1 MATDSSDV
9 NRVTVLTVSIGLAFL
24 SGATINWLPV
34 TYAHF
39 EREFA
44 AGLQAQGSTWGL
56 FFVGGIV
63 IAALGGWLTKSL
75 GLKRAASGTLLVL
88 GLGMSIVGG
97 APLFGVLLIGCFLF
111 GMGMNWMT
119 IVYSTLISSHFQERR
134 QSLFLWA
141 NAALSGGSFLTLPL
155 LGIWFE
161 HTEYTGG
168 WRSAYLGLGAGAILG
183 GGLLL
188 WLCSSLDPVA
198 TPEEETGAKK
208 DSGLKSLMGQGGFW
222 LIGLCFFLYAM
233 AQLAICSWV
242 GQLYRY
248 RLSIDDAQAGSL
260 LGFNSL
266 GYLIGL
272 LILSWLSSRRNYNDR
287 LLLAACCGSATV
299 VLIGVILSQEYTLGL
314 VLMTLEGAT
323 IAGSGPAIFSFVG
336 ARFQKEGALAFALLV
351 GFSQV
356 GASAGPYSVGFLGE
370 RLGGLETAIWIVP
383 FLSAVVALLS
393 LTWEFGD
400 RKRRGKAQGAA

>member
-1 MATDSSDV
+1 MTTERSEV
-9 NRVTVLTVSIGLAFL
+9 NRVTVLVLSIGLAFL

-39 EREFA
+39 EREFT

-63 IAALGGWLTKSL
+63 IAALGGWLTKRL
-75 GLKRAASGTLLVL
+75 GLKRAASGTFLVL

-97 APLFGVLLIGCFLF
+97 APRFWVLLVGCFLF
-111 GMGMNWMT
+111 GAGMNWMT

-141 NAALSGGSFLTLPL
+141 NAALSAGSFLTLPL
-155 LGIWFE
+155 LGTWFE
-161 HTEYTGG
+161 QTEYTGG
-168 WRSAYLGLGAGAILG
+168 WRTAYLGLGVSAILG
-183 GGLLL
+183 SGLLL
-188 WLCSSLDPVA
+188 LLRSRLDPFTTA
-198 TPEEETGAKK
+198 EEETGAQ
-208 DSGLKSLMGQGGFW
+208 DGGLKSLMGQGGFW

-233 AQLAICSWV
+233 AQLAICSWI

-248 RLSIDDAQAGSL
+248 RLSINDAQAGSL

-272 LILSWLSSRRNYNDR
+272 LILSWLSSGRNYNDR
-287 LLLAACCGSATV
+287 LLLAVCCGSATV

-323 IAGSGPAIFSFVG
+323 IAGSVPAIFSFVG

-383 FLSAVVALLS
+383 FLSVVVALLS

-400 RKRRGKAQGAA
+400 RKRRGEAQGAA